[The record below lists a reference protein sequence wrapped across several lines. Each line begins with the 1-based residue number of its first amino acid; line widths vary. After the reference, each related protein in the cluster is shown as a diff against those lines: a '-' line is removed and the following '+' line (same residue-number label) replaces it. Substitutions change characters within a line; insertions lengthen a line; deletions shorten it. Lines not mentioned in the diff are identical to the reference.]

1 MITNLQDA
9 LLQILDEIAMAIGIL
24 IVLSLEIVLI
34 RIGNEIVTVTALY
47 FVVHDKPLDV
57 KTFEE
62 RVYT

>member
-57 KTFEE
+57 
-62 RVYT
+62 